1 MATRAMA
8 GYGGTLTFKVG
19 AGTANGIPVRNIT
32 MSRQAAEFDM
42 TSISDTKIYS
52 GPGRVKRSGSCDAY
66 FGTLSANFTTSI
78 EAIDLAAPAELV
90 ITDAAGGTTT
100 MKVIITAADL
110 KYDGSDAVIYS
121 ISFSETIS
129 ITV

>member
-8 GYGGTLTFKVG
+8 GYGGTLTFKIG
-19 AGTANGIPVRNIT
+19 SGTANGIPVRGIT

-42 TSISDTKIYS
+42 TALSDTKIYS

-78 EAIDLAAPAELV
+78 EAIDLTAPAELV
-90 ITDAAGGTTT
+90 ITDSAGGSTT

-110 KYDGSDAVIYS
+110 KYDGADAVIYS

-129 ITV
+129 ITP

>member
-8 GYGGTLTFKVG
+8 GYGGTLTFKIG
-19 AGTANGIPVRNIT
+19 AGSVNGIPVRNIT

-42 TSISDTKIYS
+42 TAISDTKIYS

-66 FGTLSANFTTSI
+66 FGTLAANFTTSM
-78 EAIDLAAPAELV
+78 EAIDLLEPATLV
-90 ITDAAGGTTT
+90 ITDSAAGTTT
-100 MKVIITAADL
+100 MKVIITGAEL

-121 ISFSETIS
+121 ISFSETIT
-129 ITV
+129 ITA

>member
-8 GYGGTLTFKVG
+8 GYGGTLTFQVG
-19 AGTANGIPVRNIT
+19 AGTTNGIPVRNIT

-66 FGTLSANFTTSI
+66 FGTLSASFTTSI
-78 EAIDLAAPAELV
+78 EATDLTAPATLV
-90 ITDAAGGTTT
+90 ITDSAAGTTT
-100 MKVIITAADL
+100 MKVIITGADL